1 LEITFDN
8 KKILSKWLS
17 CLYRCLNELS
27 LNDEEQVLKHIQLL
41 KIFPLKNHTEF
52 ISLNN
57 IHQTIFFPS
66 KNFQLPKLIE
76 NDLMIIDIEE
86 NSILLERLGIQHLT
100 HKNIC
105 EQHIFPIFENEQRWK
120 EKSSEILI
128 SYVTYIFD
136 LWSKQ
141 VRINSFFSRFRVF
154 FFFLETFYRSF
165 SI

>member
-1 LEITFDN
+1 
-8 KKILSKWLS
+8 
-17 CLYRCLNELS
+17 
-27 LNDEEQVLKHIQLL
+27 
-41 KIFPLKNHTEF
+41 
-52 ISLNN
+52 
-57 IHQTIFFPS
+57 
-66 KNFQLPKLIE
+66 
-76 NDLMIIDIEE
+76 MIIDIEE

-154 FFFLETFYRSF
+154 FFFLETFHRSF